1 MEALQTLYENN
12 PGITSRQ
19 LYIKAVKEGVGVTK
33 ANVENFVKSRGEQQV
48 FQQRKASQGETAPTD
63 ENQFQMDLID
73 YKQSKSGKFKNI
85 LVLVKVFTREV
96 FLKATTGKK
105 GDAVARALTE
115 LLDRAGPVKVISS
128 DQGLEFINTPV
139 SRLLERRNI
148 VHRIKDKGDRNAL
161 AVTDRLIQTLK
172 QRLSKAL
179 TAKNKSNWDQEIK
192 NVEQSYNSTSHGH
205 LMGESPKDVNPVVK
219 FKLYQ
224 QSAEA
229 IENNNER
236 NKQETAK
243 LEATQKFRPPLPRKD
258 FERSF
263 KPRFGEIQTVQS
275 IEAGVVT
282 DQQGKQHL
290 LKNVQIVKPES
301 TEVRPPDLGS
311 RGSKLKPGLR
321 PFAEALKPLLRAGPV
336 ALNRAA
342 RLLNQEE
349 GFQEARG
356 NLTFKEFL
364 KLFPEFKVTG
374 SRQQSK
380 VELR

>member
-1 MEALQTLYENN
+1 MEALQTLYDNN

-19 LYIKAVKEGVGVTK
+19 LFIKAVKEGIGVSR

-48 FQQRKASQGETAPTD
+48 FQQRKASQGETAPRD
-63 ENQFQMDLID
+63 ETSEFQMDLID

-115 LLDRAGPVKVISS
+115 LLNRAGPVKVISS
-128 DQGLEFINTPV
+128 DQGLEFINLPV

-179 TAKNKSNWDQEIK
+179 TAKNKSSWDQELK
-192 NVEQSYNSTSHGH
+192 NVENAYNSTSHGH
-205 LMGESPKDVNPVVK
+205 LMGEIPKDVPDVVK

-224 QSAEA
+224 ESAEA

-236 NKQETAK
+236 NKQENCQVN
-243 LEATQKFRPPLPRKD
+243 L
-258 FERSF
+258 
-263 KPRFGEIQTVQS
+263 
-275 IEAGVVT
+275 
-282 DQQGKQHL
+282 
-290 LKNVQIVKPES
+290 
-301 TEVRPPDLGS
+301 S
-311 RGSKLKPGLR
+311 R
-321 PFAEALKPLLRAGPV
+321 
-336 ALNRAA
+336 
-342 RLLNQEE
+342 RLQ
-349 GFQEARG
+349 
-356 NLTFKEFL
+356 
-364 KLFPEFKVTG
+364 
-374 SRQQSK
+374 
-380 VELR
+380 